1 MGLQFEELPKTL
13 QKKLI
18 GVSVNKEEP
27 KIALQLDDGTILF
40 LNVEENEMI
49 IRHSEEN

>member
-1 MGLQFEELPKTL
+1 MDLQFDELPKKL

-18 GVSVNKEEP
+18 GISVDKDEP
-27 KIALQLDDGTILF
+27 RIALQLEDGIILF

-49 IRHSEEN
+49 IHHTK